1 LKKALKESTE
11 INLPKRLLMRH
22 WQIPVA
28 SGLFLRAHALLS
40 HRARLP
46 RSLMGLRGLLVLMT
60 VFALAG
66 CASTVSDDKSAWLD
80 PQGRR
85 TTDLSDIPGI
95 DPMTAIA
102 ASQHPLTRQAL
113 QQLGIKY
120 RYGGTSPDRG
130 FDCSGLIH
138 YSAQKSWG
146 LNLPRR
152 ARDMA
157 QVGQKLEISEL
168 VVGDLVFF
176 NTLGHRYSHVG
187 IYLGDGYFVHAP
199 SSRGYV
205 RVENMSVRYWQK
217 RYTGARRIEPVR
229 LANTN

>member
-1 LKKALKESTE
+1 
-11 INLPKRLLMRH
+11 MRH

-28 SGLFLRAHALLS
+28 SGLFFSAHALLS
-40 HRARLP
+40 RGDAMTRALRA
-46 RSLMGLRGLLVLMT
+46 LRGLLLLLA
-60 VFALAG
+60 VFMLAG
-66 CASTVSDDKSAWLD
+66 CASTTSDDKSAWLD

-85 TTDLSDIPGI
+85 TTDLSDMTGI
-95 DPMTAIA
+95 DPITAIA

-113 QQLGIKY
+113 QQIGVKY

-138 YSAQKSWG
+138 YSAQASWG
-146 LNLPRR
+146 LKLPRR

-157 QVGQKLEISEL
+157 QVGQKLKVSEL

-205 RVENMSVRYWQK
+205 RVENMSARYWKK

>member
-1 LKKALKESTE
+1 
-11 INLPKRLLMRH
+11 MHH
-22 WQIPVA
+22 WQIPLA
-28 SGLFLRAHALLS
+28 SGPISKAWALLS
-40 HRARLP
+40 HGTRRL
-46 RSLMGLRGLLVLMT
+46 GCLLLLLAVS
-60 VFALAG
+60 VLAG
-66 CASTVSDDKSAWLD
+66 CASTPSSDKSAWLD

-85 TTDLSDIPGI
+85 TADLSAIYGI
-95 DPMTAIA
+95 DPITAIA
-102 ASQHPLTRQAL
+102 ASQHPLTSQAL
-113 QQLGIKY
+113 QHIGVKY

-138 YSAQKSWG
+138 YSAQESWG
-146 LNLPRR
+146 LKLPRR

-157 QVGQKLEISEL
+157 SVGQQIKVSEL

-199 SSRGYV
+199 SSKGQV
-205 RVENMSVRYWQK
+205 RVENMSAQYWK
-217 RYTGARRIEPVR
+217 ARYTGARRIEPVR

>member
-1 LKKALKESTE
+1 
-11 INLPKRLLMRH
+11 MRH
-22 WQIPVA
+22 WHIPLA
-28 SGLFLRAHALLS
+28 SGPLHRTRVLLS
-40 HRARLP
+40 HGALRLQF
-46 RSLMGLRGLLVLMT
+46 LLVLLT
-60 VFALAG
+60 VTVLAG
-66 CASTVSDDKSAWLD
+66 CASAPADDKSAWLD

-85 TTDLSDIPGI
+85 TGDLSDIAGI
-95 DPMTAIA
+95 DPITAIA

-113 QQLGIKY
+113 QYIGVKY
-120 RYGGTSPDRG
+120 RYGGTTPERG

-138 YSAQKSWG
+138 YSAQESWG
-146 LNLPRR
+146 LKLPRR

-157 QVGQKLEISEL
+157 QIGQQLKISEL

-199 SSRGYV
+199 SSRGRV
-205 RVENMSVRYWQK
+205 RVDNMSARYWKK

-229 LANTN
+229 LADTN